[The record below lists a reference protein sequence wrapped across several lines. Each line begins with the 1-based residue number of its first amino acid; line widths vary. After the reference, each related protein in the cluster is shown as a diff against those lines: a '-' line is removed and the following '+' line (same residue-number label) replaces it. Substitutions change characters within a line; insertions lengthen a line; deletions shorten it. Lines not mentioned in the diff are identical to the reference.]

1 MVQEAKYHIRRRP
14 HSQEFSKK
22 SPQLPGR
29 GFVSIIIPYKPTTLS
44 PGGLEDAKEGIHR
57 TRLLVLIPSLSRET
71 QENQKTRK
79 KKRVMGVV

>member
-29 GFVSIIIPYKPTTLS
+29 GFVSIIISYKPTTLS
-44 PGGLEDAKEGIHR
+44 PTGGLEDAKEGLHR
-57 TRLLVLIPSLSRET
+57 TLLLGSNSKPFP
-71 QENQKTRK
+71 RK
-79 KKRVMGVV
+79 PRKLDLKKRVMGVV